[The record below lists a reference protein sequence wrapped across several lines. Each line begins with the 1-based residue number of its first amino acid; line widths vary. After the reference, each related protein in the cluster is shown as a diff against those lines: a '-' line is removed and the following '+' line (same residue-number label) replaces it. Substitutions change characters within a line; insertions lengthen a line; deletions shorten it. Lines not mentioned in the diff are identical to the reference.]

1 MRGVLRSMMKQNRL
15 YQFAFAGLLA
25 GVPMLAGCSWGKKST
40 QPGIVAQPVVMLPRP
55 LAPDPSRALDNAHAF
70 ATIGDRERALAE
82 FQRAIEINPEL
93 TEAHLGIGDL
103 LAEANDWYQAEP
115 YYANAARIEPLN
127 YYAQY
132 KHGLALHLLN
142 RVTEAIS
149 AYLRA
154 ISINPES
161 YEANLHVAT
170 AYAQTN
176 EAERAI
182 PFAVRAVDLQP
193 QNADARRN
201 LASLYRA
208 IDDHESAVTELQQAA
223 ELMELTPALLLD
235 LADSLSHL
243 ARYAEM
249 AAALDQLVA
258 TVPSSGAYERLG
270 FANFRMKRYDEA
282 LVHFRSALELDDV
295 YYPALNGVGV
305 CLLNKYILSDR
316 RDNAS
321 LDSAVRVL
329 RRSLRVKRD
338 QPRVVDLLS
347 RYG

>member
-1 MRGVLRSMMKQNRL
+1 MTNENHP
-15 YQFAFAGLLA
+15 YQIALVGLVA
-25 GVPMLAGCSWGKKST
+25 MTPMLAGCSWGKKSP
-40 QPGIVAQPVVMLPRP
+40 QPIVVAQPVVMLPRP
-55 LAPDPSRALDNAHAF
+55 APDPSRAMDNAKAF
-70 ATIGDRERALAE
+70 ASIGDRERALAE

-93 TEAHLGIGDL
+93 AEAHLGIGDL
-103 LAEANDWYQAEP
+103 HADADDWDKAEP
-115 YYANAARIEPLN
+115 YYASAARIEPLN
-127 YYAQY
+127 YDAQY

-142 RVTEAIS
+142 RIADAIS

-154 ISINPES
+154 ININPES

-170 AYAQTN
+170 AYAQVD

-182 PFAVRAVDLQP
+182 PFAVRAVDLRP
-193 QNADARRN
+193 QAADARRN

-243 ARYAEM
+243 SRYAEM

-258 TVPSSGAYERLG
+258 TQPSPGAYERLG

-282 LVHFRSALELDDV
+282 LAHFESSLKLDEG

-316 RDNAS
+316 HDNVS

-329 RRSLRVKRD
+329 RQSLRVKRN

>member
-1 MRGVLRSMMKQNRL
+1 MKENRL
-15 YQFAFAGLLA
+15 YQFAFAGLLV

-40 QPGIVAQPVVMLPRP
+40 QPDIVAQPVVMLPRP
-55 LAPDPSRALDNAHAF
+55 VAPDPSRAMDNAKAF
-70 ATIGDRERALAE
+70 ASIGDRDRALAE
-82 FQRAIEINPEL
+82 CQRAIEINPEL
-93 TEAHLGIGDL
+93 TQAHLGIADLHADAGD
-103 LAEANDWYQAEP
+103 WGSAEP
-115 YYANAARIEPLN
+115 YYANAARIEPRN
-127 YYAQY
+127 YDAQY
-132 KHGLALHLLN
+132 KHGLALHLLD
-142 RVTEAIS
+142 RIIEAIS

-154 ISINPES
+154 IDINPAS

-170 AYAQTN
+170 AYAQVNETN
-176 EAERAI
+176 RAI

-208 IDDHESAVTELQQAA
+208 IGDHESAVTELQQAA

-243 ARYAEM
+243 RRYAEM

-258 TVPSSGAYERLG
+258 TQPSSGAYERLG

-282 LVHFRSALELDDV
+282 LAHFESSLELDDD

-305 CLLNKYILSDR
+305 CLLNRYILSER
-316 RDNAS
+316 RDNVS
-321 LDSAVRVL
+321 LDSAVRML